1 MLFSVCGLFISFL
14 EWLLSKIL
22 KVLILF
28 SVWANREISRRS
40 SSTKLKKKRFQKV
53 SYIDTL
59 LDKALMMFRWEIT
72 EHKAGF
78 HLASLNRGA
87 RREGGVSN
95 LSGENSLLHNI
106 RHLNL
111 NFWGGLIYI
120 SSSYIGKR
128 FAKKI
133 LLRLRF
139 CVGNSYDPE
148 DPVP

>member
-1 MLFSVCGLFISFL
+1 MASLYFISRMAA
-14 EWLLSKIL
+14 KIL

-40 SSTKLKKKRFQKV
+40 SSTKLKKKCFQKV

-78 HLASLNRGA
+78 HLASLSREA
-87 RREGGVSN
+87 RREGAVSN

-111 NFWGGLIYI
+111 TFWGGINIY
-120 SSSYIGKR
+120 
-128 FAKKI
+128 F
-133 LLRLRF
+133 
-139 CVGNSYDPE
+139 
-148 DPVP
+148 